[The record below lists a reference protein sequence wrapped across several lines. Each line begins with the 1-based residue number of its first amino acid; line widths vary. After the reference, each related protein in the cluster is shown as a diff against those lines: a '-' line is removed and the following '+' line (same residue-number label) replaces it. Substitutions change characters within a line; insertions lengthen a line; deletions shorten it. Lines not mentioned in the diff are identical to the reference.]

1 MWVKNKR
8 TRVVVMLKMRVLH
21 RKWEMADYQKE
32 SLIGVVQQ
40 AEMIRVYAPFNW
52 GLSFTAVP
60 IPIKMPS
67 CIVRILSCELRMYQ
81 IWAVI
86 AHQ

>member
-8 TRVVVMLKMRVLH
+8 TRVVVVLKMRVLR
-21 RKWEMADYQKE
+21 RKWEMADYQKG
-32 SLIGVVQQ
+32 SLIGVVLQ
-40 AEMIRVYAPFNW
+40 AEMIGGYAPFNW

-60 IPIKMPS
+60 TPIKMPS